1 MDGGGVMGDVYKV
14 HGYFVLNT
22 LKLYR
27 DIIYILVMFDRVVFH
42 FHSEL

>member
-1 MDGGGVMGDVYKV
+1 MNGGGVMGDVYKV

-27 DIIYILVMFDRVVFH
+27 DIYITILVSYV
-42 FHSEL
+42 